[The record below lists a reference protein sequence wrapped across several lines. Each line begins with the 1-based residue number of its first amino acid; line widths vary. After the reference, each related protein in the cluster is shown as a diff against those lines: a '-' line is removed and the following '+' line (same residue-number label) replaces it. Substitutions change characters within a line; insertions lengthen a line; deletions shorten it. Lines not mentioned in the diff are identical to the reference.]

1 MRGESDLAPRVVVGP
16 TGFEPVTYRLMPKEI
31 DVDTEKEGKFLGE
44 MKIWGIN
51 NRTKRK
57 PTVLLQVGCEDL
69 SKKPFKVYIYI
80 NSKFGIKRISLNRRT
95 ITTQIMYPPSP
106 DTQNICYIFHAIQKL
121 QSLSDL

>member
-1 MRGESDLAPRVVVGP
+1 VVGP

-69 SKKPFKVYIYI
+69 SKKPFKVYIGKMVTTSHLTESSERNQFELLDKNNYWCNDCDTHTI
-80 NSKFGIKRISLNRRT
+80 FYVGIKAL
-95 ITTQIMYPPSP
+95 
-106 DTQNICYIFHAIQKL
+106 
-121 QSLSDL
+121 